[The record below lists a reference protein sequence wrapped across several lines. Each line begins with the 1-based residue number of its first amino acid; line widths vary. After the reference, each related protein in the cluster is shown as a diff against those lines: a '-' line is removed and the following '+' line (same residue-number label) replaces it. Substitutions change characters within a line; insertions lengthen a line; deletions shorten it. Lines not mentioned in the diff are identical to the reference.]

1 MKNCMEMKEIGPR
14 GGPGF
19 YYVDSLLQMNNTYN
33 EKLEICVVGEKCTVI
48 LNDVLKFV

>member
-1 MKNCMEMKEIGPR
+1 MKNCMEMKKTGPGGPR
-14 GGPGF
+14 F
-19 YYVDSLLQMNNTYN
+19 YFVDSLLQMNNTYN